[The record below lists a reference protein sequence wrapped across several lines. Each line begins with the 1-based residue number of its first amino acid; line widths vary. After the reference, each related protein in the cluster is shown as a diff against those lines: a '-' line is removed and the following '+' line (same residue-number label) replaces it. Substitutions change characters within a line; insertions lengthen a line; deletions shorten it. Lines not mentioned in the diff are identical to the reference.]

1 MLVVF
6 DKEYLKSLYVEGKC
20 DDKKHWFQPEIV
32 SKYVRVIKLM
42 CSVKDVS
49 DLIVYK
55 SLHYERL
62 KGNKQGLSSVRVN
75 NKYRIEFEEWYE
87 EGETIATICNITE
100 LSNHYD

>member
-6 DKEYLKSLYVEGKC
+6 DKEYLKSLYVEGRC

-32 SKYVRVIKLM
+32 SRYVRIINLM
-42 CSVKDVS
+42 CSVN
-49 DLIVYK
+49 

-62 KGNKQGLSSVRVN
+62 NGDKQGLSSVRVN

-87 EGETIATICNITE
+87 DGETIASICNIIE